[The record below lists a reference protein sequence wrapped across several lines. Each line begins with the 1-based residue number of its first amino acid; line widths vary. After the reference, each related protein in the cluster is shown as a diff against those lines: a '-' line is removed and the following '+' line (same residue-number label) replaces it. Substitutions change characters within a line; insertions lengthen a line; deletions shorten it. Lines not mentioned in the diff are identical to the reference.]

1 MQRRSVAKAPQVS
14 PEAVL
19 TPANVVTVVR
29 IALVP
34 VFVLVLLSPWPEWL
48 NVAAVTV
55 DAQRL
60 LAAGVFI
67 AISATDWLDGYLA
80 RSRNE
85 VTNFGKFMDPL
96 ADKILV
102 AAALLALIELDAL
115 PTWVV
120 LIILTREFIVSGVR
134 MMAASEGVVIAAS
147 YIGKFKTVFQMAAI
161 VLFTVEDSDLIRFV
175 SSALSDSMW
184 CISWVVMIIALV
196 LTVGS
201 MIDYVAKARDII
213 GLSSFD
219 RKKNRRGDEE
229 AVPASIEELASSI
242 VEHARVQG
250 RTVGTAESLTGGLIA
265 GALTSVPGSSSVVK
279 GSVVSYVDEVKHAV
293 LGVEERV
300 LETDGAVSRRCA
312 EQMAQGAREQL
323 GVNLAVAV
331 TGIAGPTG
339 AEPGKPVGTVWMGL
353 ASDRGVKSFEFH
365 FQGDRDE
372 VREQTVAA
380 ALSAL
385 LAKLKEIA

>member
-1 MQRRSVAKAPQVS
+1 MQRRPVAKAPQVS

-48 NVAAVTV
+48 NVAAITA
-55 DAQRL
+55 DTQRL

-67 AISATDWLDGYLA
+67 VISATDWLDGYLA

-147 YIGKFKTVFQMAAI
+147 YIGKFKTVFQMIAI
-161 VLFTVEDSDLIRFV
+161 VLFTVQDSGLIRFV

-184 CISWVVMIIALV
+184 CISWVVMIIALI

-213 GLSSFD
+213 GLSSFH
-219 RKKNRRGDEE
+219 RKKNRRGDDG

-242 VEHARVQG
+242 VEHARLQG

-265 GALTSVPGSSSVVK
+265 GALTSVPGSSAVVK

-323 GVNLAVAV
+323 GANLAVSV
-331 TGIAGPTG
+331 
-339 AEPGKPVGTVWMGL
+339 
-353 ASDRGVKSFEFH
+353 
-365 FQGDRDE
+365 
-372 VREQTVAA
+372 
-380 ALSAL
+380 
-385 LAKLKEIA
+385 

>member
-1 MQRRSVAKAPQVS
+1 MQRRPVAKAPQVS

-48 NVAAVTV
+48 NVAAITA
-55 DAQRL
+55 DTQRL

-67 AISATDWLDGYLA
+67 VISATDWLDGYLA

-147 YIGKFKTVFQMAAI
+147 YIGKFKTVFQMVAI
-161 VLFTVEDSDLIRFV
+161 VLFTVQDSDLIRFV

-184 CISWVVMIIALV
+184 CISWVVMIVALI

-213 GLSSFD
+213 GLSSFH
-219 RKKNRRGDEE
+219 RKKNRRGDDE
-229 AVPASIEELASSI
+229 AVPASIEELASSV
-242 VEHARVQG
+242 VEHARLQG

-265 GALTSVPGSSSVVK
+265 GALTSVPGSSAVVK

-323 GVNLAVAV
+323 GANLAVSV

-353 ASDRGVKSFEFH
+353 ASDKGVKSFEFH

-385 LAKLKEIA
+385 LGKLRETA

>member
-213 GLSSFD
+213 GLSSFH
-219 RKKNRRGDEE
+219 RKKNCRGDDE

-293 LGVEERV
+293 LGVEEHV

-385 LAKLKEIA
+385 LAKLKETA

>member
-1 MQRRSVAKAPQVS
+1 M
-14 PEAVL
+14 L

-48 NVAAVTV
+48 NVAAVTA
-55 DAQRL
+55 DTQRL

-67 AISATDWLDGYLA
+67 VISATDWLDGYLA

-147 YIGKFKTVFQMAAI
+147 YIGKFKTVFQMVAI
-161 VLFTVEDSDLIRFV
+161 VLFTVQDSDLIRFV

-184 CISWVVMIIALV
+184 CISWVVMIVALI

-213 GLSSFD
+213 GLSSFH
-219 RKKNRRGDEE
+219 RKKNRRGDDE

-242 VEHARVQG
+242 VEHARLQG

-265 GALTSVPGSSSVVK
+265 GALTSVPGSSAVVK

-323 GVNLAVAV
+323 GANLAVSV

-353 ASDRGVKSFEFH
+353 ASDKGVKSFEFH

-385 LAKLKEIA
+385 LGKLRETA